1 MAKDKGATQDEAS
14 ADGQAQPDLI
24 ANASTSK
31 TAASSQPR
39 INQALDAQ
47 SKEAYSRLIATAY
60 CLAVEVKPLSSFKL
74 LVKILKK
81 NNVPLIT
88 KCDNS
93 DAASKFIKEIDK
105 AINTKLKMVLDSAN
119 FFSILSDGSQ
129 PRKTGSEKE
138 LVYIRVVKDG
148 APTYLCVALENIDD
162 YGHATADNLKRA
174 IDQVFL
180 EKIGISK
187 SDYQKKLVSCTA
199 DGASVNFGVYSGLLT
214 QMSADDR
221 SWLLKIHC
229 VCHRVE
235 LAFGK
240 ALMNVKEFA
249 DVRQFMISLFYVCKK
264 SGKFKRQI
272 RVTADARDVTVY
284 NFPKVH
290 GTRFVNHQLKGLEKL
305 LNNWL
310 VLLAAIED
318 ITVSTQA
325 SKVNPKLPGLKKK
338 LLDFDFLWHCCLYK
352 EILDVFSEVSLKF
365 EKNQLLVSEIALAI
379 DKADSRLNDILEAD
393 QDPETLIQ
401 SLAGITLTSSNQS
414 DQMTQMTKRM
424 LKPNHMKR
432 LEENR
437 EYTEASFTGK
447 LTRGRNRG
455 CNTSIKDLKEA
466 AIPALRKHMSERFD
480 SFSSNEFSSML
491 WINPA
496 NWDLDNREAEFP
508 LMDQFVS
515 IFETLLTNASFNVN
529 KYKREWKDLRMT
541 HKRLYSTHSALAFWQ
556 SILKNRRGEFP
567 NIAIMVELALS
578 VGASNSVVESGFS
591 RLTTMLTVKRL
602 SMSHDTMER
611 CLRISINDSQW
622 SEAERTWIHN
632 QALSTFE
639 ETKRKRRMEA
649 QEEAAEKRPRT
660 CESVDLSSSSDNDED
675 DPDDDDFLIEDEDL
689 F

>member
-1 MAKDKGATQDEAS
+1 V
-14 ADGQAQPDLI
+14 
-24 ANASTSK
+24 
-31 TAASSQPR
+31 QPR
-39 INQALDAQ
+39 INQALDGQ

-60 CLAVEVKPLSSFKL
+60 CLAVEVKPLSCFKL

-88 KCDNS
+88 KCDNN
-93 DAASKFIKEIDK
+93 DAASKFIKEINK
-105 AINTKLKMVLDSAN
+105 AVNTKLKMILDSAN

-129 PRKTGSEKE
+129 ARKTGSEKE

-162 YGHATADNLKRA
+162 YGHATADNLKTA

-187 SDYQKKLVSCTA
+187 TDYQKKLVSSTA
-199 DGASVNFGVYSGLLT
+199 DGASMNFGAYSGLLT
-214 QMSADDR
+214 QMSADDQ

-264 SGKFKRQI
+264 SGKFKQQI
-272 RVTADARDVTVY
+272 RVTAEAMDVTVY

-318 ITVSTQA
+318 IQGSTQA

-401 SLAGITLTSSNQS
+401 SVAGITLTSSNESEQNL
-414 DQMTQMTKRM
+414 MTQMTKQM
-424 LKPNHMKR
+424 LKPNHMKHI
-432 LEENR
+432 EENS
-437 EYTEASFTGK
+437 EYTTASFTGK
-447 LTRGRNRG
+447 VTRGRNRGCRG

-466 AIPALRKHMSERFD
+466 AIPPLRKHMSERFD
-480 SFSSNEFSSML
+480 SFSSNEFTSML

-496 NWDLDNREAEFP
+496 NWDLDNNQAEFP

-515 IFETLLTNASFNVN
+515 IFEKLLTSTSFNFS

-591 RLTTMLTVKRL
+591 RLTTMLTDKRL

-611 CLRISINDSQW
+611 ILRISINDSQW
-622 SEAERTWIHN
+622 NESERTWIHN

-639 ETKRKRRMEA
+639 ERKRKRRMEA
-649 QEEAAEKRPRT
+649 QEESAESEKRPRT
-660 CESVDLSSSSDNDED
+660 CESVDLSSSSD
-675 DPDDDDFLIEDEDL
+675 DDDDFLIEDV